1 VLTDKQW
8 ERIEPMLPSNTG
20 RKGRPFHDNRKIVEG
35 IIYRARTGIPWRD
48 LPREQFGPWQTVW
61 KRHYLYARLGVWDR
75 IHAALMAQAD
85 AAGDIEWMVSVDST
99 INRAHQHGTNTTR
112 PDQPTGATANHN
124 NPSPEEPDGHAIGR
138 SRGGLGSKIHAAVDG
153 NGMPLAIVLTGG
165 QRHDGAMLLEVLDDI
180 RVPRLGP
187 GRPRVRPDAV
197 VADKA
202 YSSGKA
208 RRMLAARGIK
218 TVIPQKSDEI
228 ASRKK
233 KGTRGGRPP
242 ALDQVAYAGRNVVE
256 RQFGLAKQWRGIATR
271 YDKHAIAYRAG
282 VVLCAVIAWL
292 RK

>member
-1 VLTDKQW
+1 AACSNQEDSETSYTLRCD
-8 ERIEPMLPSNTG
+8 EP
-20 RKGRPFHDNRKIVEG
+20 
-35 IIYRARTGIPWRD
+35 
-48 LPREQFGPWQTVW
+48 
-61 KRHYLYARLGVWDR
+61 
-75 IHAALMAQAD
+75 
-85 AAGDIEWMVSVDST
+85 
-99 INRAHQHGTNTTR
+99 
-112 PDQPTGATANHN
+112 
-124 NPSPEEPDGHAIGR
+124 
-138 SRGGLGSKIHAAVDG
+138 
-153 NGMPLAIVLTGG
+153 
-165 QRHDGAMLLEVLDDI
+165 
-180 RVPRLGP
+180 
-187 GRPRVRPDAV
+187 
-197 VADKA
+197 DKA
-202 YSSGKA
+202 YSSGKT